1 MKNKKI
7 EDGYFLGKKK
17 NNFVLVSWVYSA
29 VRPRQDLN
37 QGSFIVSNTQF
48 RSVLSAN

>member
-7 EDGYFLGKKK
+7 EDGNFLEKKI
-17 NNFVLVSWVYSA
+17 NFVLVSWVYSA
-29 VRPRQDLN
+29 VRPRKDLN